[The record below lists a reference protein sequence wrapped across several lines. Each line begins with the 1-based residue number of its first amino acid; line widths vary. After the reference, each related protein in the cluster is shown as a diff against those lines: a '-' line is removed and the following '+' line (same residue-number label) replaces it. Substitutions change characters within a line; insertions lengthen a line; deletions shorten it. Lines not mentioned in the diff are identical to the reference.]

1 MQVWRSPHPPVR
13 GNLWLGS
20 RPMIHSGF
28 LASWN
33 GEGLDQQ
40 VLLRVRQI
48 LEGQQHGSSSSSGDD
63 GGGGMAAFDT
73 TVARC
78 CSKVH
83 EEKEAELAEAAAAA
97 RAAEAA
103 EAGSNGQVDIDE
115 AELEAAASQL
125 LSLTYPF
132 KGSSSLGVAGSP
144 GGRSSSLRSMGSTAS
159 STGRPFRIFVTGHR
173 CAAEA
178 GLQCALNEACRFDCL
193 CKSRP
198 SANPP
203 TLPTRPSTQPGRR
216 SGHAVR
222 FRHRLCAGELGI
234 YHSDQSIQHRRR
246 SSSSSASRQ

>member
-1 MQVWRSPHPPVR
+1 MR

-20 RPMIHSGF
+20 RPMVHSGF

-63 GGGGMAAFDT
+63 GGGGMAAFET
-73 TVARC
+73 TVVRC

-132 KGSSSLGVAGSP
+132 KGSSSLGLAGGP
-144 GGRSSSLRSMGSTAS
+144 GGRSGSSSLRSMGSTAS

-178 GLQCALNEACRFDCL
+178 GSTVCAINEACRFGDC

-198 SANPP
+198 SASANPA
-203 TLPTRPSTQPGRR
+203 TLPPHPF
-216 SGHAVR
+216 HAAWAAQWARCALTTLPVR
-222 FRHRLCAGELGI
+222 WRTGDI
-234 YHSDQSIQHRRR
+234 PQ
-246 SSSSSASRQ
+246 